1 MESMALSMKRI
12 KIITGCLA
20 FLIAFIA
27 CGELLKYM
35 LIDDTGSYT
44 RVTFHEMYE
53 QDNIDILF
61 VGSSHCYRS
70 FIPEILDNN
79 AEGLNT
85 FNAGTSSQALDGSYM
100 IIQEAAKHND
110 LKHIY
115 LELYFNVAF
124 SSYKDREQLTQT
136 YIIADYLHPSLTK
149 IEYLLNASSKK
160 HYINSF
166 IIARRSWEKLLDIK
180 YIGDLI
186 SKKQTKTYKDYGYE
200 YITGDA
206 EWYAGK
212 GFVANTGEIQGW
224 NMFLEGEWNS
234 FDFSN
239 ISNDWVHTLGD
250 IISFCNTKG
259 ISLTLVSAPMS
270 NFYLSGGGNYDV
282 YIDLVN
288 NIIKDTNVDYLD
300 FNLCKE
306 KYIPNV
312 SELFKDV
319 DHLNYEGAQI
329 FSKVFLDYLNGVVSK
344 EELFYASYEEKIES
358 IAPTVFGIIYQDEQ
372 KESGELSRICKIISS
387 GEMEYAINLKT
398 SDNKYIEVQDFSEN
412 DVFSVTPES
421 HGACTITY
429 RSLDNKGIEYS
440 VDINY

>member
-1 MESMALSMKRI
+1 M
-12 KIITGCLA
+12 
-20 FLIAFIA
+20 
-27 CGELLKYM
+27 
-35 LIDDTGSYT
+35 
-44 RVTFHEMYE
+44 
-53 QDNIDILF
+53 
-61 VGSSHCYRS
+61 
-70 FIPEILDNN
+70 
-79 AEGLNT
+79 
-85 FNAGTSSQALDGSYM
+85 
-100 IIQEAAKHND
+100 
-110 LKHIY
+110 
-115 LELYFNVAF
+115 
-124 SSYKDREQLTQT
+124 
-136 YIIADYLHPSLTK
+136 
-149 IEYLLNASSKK
+149 
-160 HYINSF
+160 
-166 IIARRSWEKLLDIK
+166 
-180 YIGDLI
+180 
-186 SKKQTKTYKDYGYE
+186 
-200 YITGDA
+200 
-206 EWYAGK
+206 
-212 GFVANTGEIQGW
+212 
-224 NMFLEGEWNS
+224 EGEWSS

-412 DVFSVTPES
+412 DVFSITPES